1 MHRALLLRRLCID
14 HNAACCRGAQCAGLI
29 SHCVARGGTIA
40 SRLHLWL
47 LCGLRGHLWSC
58 GGVVGLWWCCSHRL
72 GRHRL
77 LRCRCCGLWLRRC
90 RLLARS
96 CRGGLLLLW
105 RSYRLEWL
113 SAAIPASG
121 RSGGIENLAQL
132 DKRQL
137 HHKLLV
143 GGSAVVYVASVA
155 KVEGAIVEFRVELAR
170 LFDESLR
177 HLVAHLEQAL
187 CGWGESHQHIA
198 NVLRQAIY
206 EEERV
211 EASVAD
217 FLIYEQSLGNIAG
230 AERLHQAEVVV
241 VVEHIEVVDG
251 TLVGD
256 IAKRGGR
263 HLVEDGERVAHG
275 TVGFLC
281 NHIEGGRLGSDTLL

>member
-1 MHRALLLRRLCID
+1 M
-14 HNAACCRGAQCAGLI
+14 
-29 SHCVARGGTIA
+29 
-40 SRLHLWL
+40 
-47 LCGLRGHLWSC
+47 
-58 GGVVGLWWCCSHRL
+58 
-72 GRHRL
+72 
-77 LRCRCCGLWLRRC
+77 
-90 RLLARS
+90 
-96 CRGGLLLLW
+96 W

-143 GGSAVVYVASVA
+143 GGSAIVHVARVA
-155 KVEGAIVEFRVELAR
+155 QVEGAIVEFRVEFAR
-170 LFDESLR
+170 LLDETLR
-177 HLVAHLEQAL
+177 HFVAHLEQAL

-198 NVLRQAIY
+198 NVLRQAID

-211 EASVAD
+211 EATVANLFVD
-217 FLIYEQSLGNIAG
+217 KQSLGNIAG

-281 NHIEGGRLGSDTLL
+281 NHIEGGRLGGDALLRGDILQLLHHVVDGDAREVVDLATRQYGGDNFLLLGGGKNEDGVGGRLLKCLEECIECRRRQHVHLVDDKHAILSDLRRNLHLVDEVANVIYRVV